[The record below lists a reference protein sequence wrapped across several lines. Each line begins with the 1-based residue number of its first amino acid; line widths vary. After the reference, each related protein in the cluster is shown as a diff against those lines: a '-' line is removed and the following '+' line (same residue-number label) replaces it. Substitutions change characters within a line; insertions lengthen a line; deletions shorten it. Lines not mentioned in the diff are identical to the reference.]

1 MAAHAVNTLHNELHN
16 HQPSGHGDNGSI
28 DNIPTLKSVVLT
40 GDETVIHS
48 ARVRHNLDNLT
59 SALAAE
65 SLSWQD
71 ETATAESIREDS
83 LKLLIDRVID
93 SHVAGMR
100 AEILAILETHGAKP
114 DRLLD

>member
-1 MAAHAVNTLHNELHN
+1 MTAQAVKQAHEVHDDLH
-16 HQPSGHGDNGSI
+16 SGCIESAPGD
-28 DNIPTLKSVVLT
+28 DIPMLKSVVLS

-65 SLSWQD
+65 SLYWQD
-71 ETATAESIREDS
+71 DKIKSEAIQEDS

-93 SHVAGMR
+93 SHVTGMR
-100 AEILAILETHGAKP
+100 AEIMAILENHGAKP